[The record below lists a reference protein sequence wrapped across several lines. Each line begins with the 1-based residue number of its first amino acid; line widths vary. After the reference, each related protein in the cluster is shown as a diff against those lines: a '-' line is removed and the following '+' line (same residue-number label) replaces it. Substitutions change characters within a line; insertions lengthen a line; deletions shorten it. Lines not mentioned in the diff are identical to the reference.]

1 MQLLIA
7 HESGE
12 FQLQQLASSYTLTST
27 HLDVQQLARE
37 QLAATV
43 AGHGQWPNRAKLL
56 HGIHRNLPQAAQ
68 NLQAAG
74 ATNAMKAAWAAR
86 LQQLLPSN
94 GTQLADAR
102 AALFQVFAEL
112 AAACAVEQE
121 VPVSLLVILKA
132 LWGVS
137 AGTNDL
143 MAQAAAGNSSK
154 STFTYGT
161 SQVYVSAAASSAEV
175 AAVMLGAAPNSPDTL
190 R

>member
-12 FQLQQLASSYTLTST
+12 LKLQQLASSYTLTST
-27 HLDVQQLARE
+27 HLAVQQLV
-37 QLAATV
+37 QGKLAATV
-43 AGHGQWPNRAKLL
+43 VGNNPWPNRAKLL
-56 HGIHRNLPQAAQ
+56 QYIDQNLPQAAQ
-68 NLQAAG
+68 NIQAAG
-74 ATNAMKAAWAAR
+74 ANNAIKAAWAAR

-94 GTQLADAR
+94 DAPSADAR

-112 AAACAVEQE
+112 AAACAVEKE
-121 VPVSLLVILKA
+121 VPDSLLKLLKA

-143 MAQAAAGNSSK
+143 TAQAAAGNSSK
-154 STFTYGT
+154 STYTYGT
-161 SQVYVSAAASSAEV
+161 SQVYVSAAASSGEV
-175 AAVMLGAAPNSPDTL
+175 AAVMLGAAANSPDTL

>member
-27 HLDVQQLARE
+27 HLDVQQLVRE
-37 QLAATV
+37 KLAATV
-43 AGHGQWPNRAKLL
+43 AGHSPWPNRAKMLP
-56 HGIHRNLPQAAQ
+56 GIHRALPQAAQ

-74 ATNAMKAAWAAR
+74 ATNAMKAAWASR
-86 LQQLLPSN
+86 LQHLLPSN
-94 GTQLADAR
+94 DTPLADAQ
-102 AALFQVFAEL
+102 AAVFQVFAEI
-112 AAACAVEQE
+112 AAACAVEKE
-121 VPVSLLVILKA
+121 VSLSLLVILKYC
-132 LWGVS
+132 WGIS
-137 AGTNDL
+137 ASTNNL
-143 MAQAAAGNSSK
+143 VVQAAAGNCSN
-154 STFTYGT
+154 STYTYGT